1 MEQKYHYQA
10 HTGAINVLASAAER
24 NSDSARNIRTIAAA
38 CADGKTALDPRF
50 TVAIKKAFES
60 LCEEKPPIPGRVDLA
75 WEEIQKLRRANYY
88 HWHTGEL
95 CSVIPFNADQWEDL
109 RRMYD
114 TWAEKNRL
122 LS

>member
-24 NSDSARNIRTIAAA
+24 NSDSARNIRTIARA
-38 CADGKTALDPRF
+38 CTEGKSALDPRF
-50 TVAIKKAFES
+50 AES
-60 LCEEKPPIPGRVDLA
+60 IRKGFAHLVEDRLHPERVELV
-75 WEEIQKLRRANYY
+75 WEEVQKLRQANYY
-88 HWHTGEL
+88 HWHSNEL
-95 CSVIPFNADQWEDL
+95 QPVLSFNSNQWEDL